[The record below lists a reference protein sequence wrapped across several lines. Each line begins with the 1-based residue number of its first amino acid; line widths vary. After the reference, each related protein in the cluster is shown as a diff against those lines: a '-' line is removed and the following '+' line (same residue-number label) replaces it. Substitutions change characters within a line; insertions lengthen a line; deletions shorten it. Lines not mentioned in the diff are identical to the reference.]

1 MLRNNHFLDATKMVN
16 HIVDANDMAHKLIN
30 YEVLMNKLYE
40 EIKAAV
46 KRYDNNRLLASEILD
61 IDGMEEAIIDELRA
75 RGFEVIDGDEI

>member
-1 MLRNNHFLDATKMVN
+1 MNHSPQVVKMVN
-16 HIVDANDMAHKLIN
+16 HLVDTNEMVYKLIN

-46 KRYDNNRLLASEILD
+46 KRYDNNRLVASEILD
-61 IDGMEEAIIDELRA
+61 IYGMEDAIIDELRA

>member
-1 MLRNNHFLDATKMVN
+1 MRNNHFHHLGKMVN
-16 HIVDANDMAHKLIN
+16 HIVGANNMVHKLIN

-46 KRYDNNRLLASEILD
+46 KRYDNNRLVASEILD
-61 IDGMEEAIIDELRA
+61 IDGIEDAIIYELRA

>member
-1 MLRNNHFLDATKMVN
+1 MVN
-16 HIVDANDMAHKLIN
+16 HIVDTNNMVYKLIN

-46 KRYDNNRLLASEILD
+46 KRYDNNRLVASEIID

>member
-1 MLRNNHFLDATKMVN
+1 MVN
-16 HIVDANDMAHKLIN
+16 HIVDANNMVHKLIN

-46 KRYDNNRLLASEILD
+46 KRYDNNRLVASEILD
-61 IDGMEEAIIDELRA
+61 IDGIEDAIIDELRA

>member
-1 MLRNNHFLDATKMVN
+1 MVN
-16 HIVDANDMAHKLIN
+16 HIVDANNMVHKLIN

-46 KRYDNNRLLASEILD
+46 KRYDNNRLVASEILD
-61 IDGMEEAIIDELRA
+61 IDGIEDAILDELRA

>member
-1 MLRNNHFLDATKMVN
+1 MVN
-16 HIVDANDMAHKLIN
+16 HIVDANNMVHKLIN

-46 KRYDNNRLLASEILD
+46 KRYDNNRLVASEILD
-61 IDGMEEAIIDELRA
+61 IDCIEDAIIDELRA

>member
-1 MLRNNHFLDATKMVN
+1 MVN
-16 HIVDANDMAHKLIN
+16 HIVDANNMVHKLIN

-46 KRYDNNRLLASEILD
+46 KRYDNNRLVASEILD

>member
-1 MLRNNHFLDATKMVN
+1 MVN
-16 HIVDANDMAHKLIN
+16 HLVDANNMAHKLIN

-46 KRYDNNRLLASEILD
+46 KRYDNNRLVASEILD

-75 RGFEVIDGDEI
+75 RGFDVIDGDEHI

>member
-1 MLRNNHFLDATKMVN
+1 MVN
-16 HIVDANDMAHKLIN
+16 HIVDTNNMVYKLIN

-46 KRYDNNRLLASEILD
+46 KRCDNNRLVASEIID

-75 RGFEVIDGDEI
+75 RGFEVIDGD